1 MKGRI
6 KNAVEFLKDGLPFRV
21 ENLGFALD
29 KSGGLEVSGWS
40 AYKQLKYLTKGIC
53 FQELQGIKDEFKEM
67 VNISDE
73 LREFIK
79 DREIIYYLN
88 FDDYG
93 KSSIIICTEKSG
105 LIKWYFEI
113 K

>member
-1 MKGRI
+1 MKDRI
-6 KNAVEFLKDGLPFRV
+6 RNAVEFLKDSLPFQV

-53 FQELQGIKDEFKEM
+53 FQELEGIKEEFGEM

-88 FDDYG
+88 FDNYG
-93 KSSIIICTEKSG
+93 KSSIIICSEKRG
-105 LIKWYFEI
+105 VIKWYIEI